1 MLGKAVDLGFKFC
14 VACGGQ
20 YLGNLLYDGSKY
32 VFGWAIDQ
40 YERWKYSN
48 SEAKYYPQVV
58 K

>member
-20 YLGNLLYDGSKY
+20 YLGNLLYDG
-32 VFGWAIDQ
+32 
-40 YERWKYSN
+40 
-48 SEAKYYPQVV
+48 EAKYYPQVV